1 LNRVYC
7 PNCGEE
13 GHHVDYS
20 AADTNRAG
28 SILGSFNACKV
39 PRYDAY
45 IKFPQLLRGLDRQ
58 GSSSSEM
65 EARQEYYQ
73 SLVWSGGSGEQVQNM
88 FPSLNRMKVVGGN
101 DQEKRRSTISSGDLP
116 SRGRGSLH
124 NSDDAVG
131 NHRSSSSIE
140 GSSSRKRRD
149 SDRRDSNS
157 NSSSSSRHSVDH
169 QQVSR
174 ISHVSSGRKVQSRG
188 DDDFSDRYDS
198 RRNTSDRTV
207 FQDQDKVQ
215 RRTSSGS
222 YDMGRDGGRIARR
235 Y

>member
-1 LNRVYC
+1 
-7 PNCGEE
+7 
-13 GHHVDYS
+13 
-20 AADTNRAG
+20 
-28 SILGSFNACKV
+28 
-39 PRYDAY
+39 
-45 IKFPQLLRGLDRQ
+45 
-58 GSSSSEM
+58 M
-65 EARQEYYQ
+65 
-73 SLVWSGGSGEQVQNM
+73 QNM

-101 DQEKRRSTISSGDLP
+101 DQEKRRSTMSAGGLP

-124 NSDDAVG
+124 NDGAVG
-131 NHRSSSSIE
+131 TDRSSSSIE
-140 GSSSRKRRD
+140 GSPSRKRRD

-174 ISHVSSGRKVQSRG
+174 ISHGSSGRKVQSRG

-198 RRNTSDRTV
+198 RRNTSHRTV